1 MANSAEYANLNSLAD
16 FIKYGSSRK
25 ENNKG
30 PALFTG
36 ELYRSEAYDDGYGNP
51 TIGFGRI
58 YNEDGS
64 RVKMGDKVK
73 SREEEARLF
82 NLDLIKRRDNII
94 NLSNKHNLN
103 FNNNQIDALTS
114 FSFNAGENNLKNLI
128 FGDKQSGKTFE
139 DNDPRSLEDISKTL
153 LIYNKAKNKDTG
165 VKELSPGV
173 LKRRF
178 AEYDLFT
185 GGLGNR
191 ISTDYALNFLKNLK
205 GSDAEV
211 INANLEQLNNIKSF
225 YTDTPREFS
234 FTGQLG
240 TQQNVPIESNNSNPP
255 DVSNFV
261 NFIPSMPTQSM
272 SDQSNNILA
281 NMIPEI
287 VSSGASPATFIPGQ
301 IANPMSMDSMVPPE
315 FNKEPGAVEQIKNS
329 IMSRFNRTMRGYDE
343 YSDGTPEVPAFYA
356 DFGSDF
362 GPTHMQ
368 YLEKAIE
375 GLRKRFPDAS
385 NEQIVNAIPDS
396 IITDIRA
403 QVKFDQDKAGKAN
416 TLVDPYE
423 TDTVPAML
431 TPGEAVIPAEAAQ
444 LKRNRAEIERMVREG
459 REIQDRKEEL
469 NINPLDQSQNEKLA
483 EKETSYL
490 GILPPDHPLN
500 KGFDQKPPRLP
511 QQYINDG
518 SDINILQPGRTS
530 YLGILPPDSPV
541 GEPPRPQQY
550 INDAS
555 NVNIEQQ
562 LSMIPEDPRVDNI
575 DNDAAI
581 KKSEELI
588 KANQEGKPSVPAG
601 VDTSGIMGF
610 FNKIGFTEQDIYR
623 ALLYYVGGRL
633 TGGSHAGSLRW
644 AGKQVLTEQSTR
656 AKTAA
661 SAGSQALTYYRMR
674 GEQMLKDGS
683 LTIKGR
689 RALTDALNKGNV
701 QAIVSVMN
709 DKENYSAIGQLAD
722 LSKPT
727 EVFSKTG
734 YMGNTTIVF
743 PGYDGNYYKQ
753 LEDGT
758 VVKVNPDDVRKFSA
772 DIEDNINNFVAT
784 NYAGDTEKKLK
795 AVFGINNKGDFSKR
809 LRSVAKKF
817 NKPSGEVTTA
827 MENILSLIP
836 MPEKGKE
843 SEVRRSM
850 EAALELTVLSPNKQ
864 VDVTKLANVNQ
875 SNINEMVKDFGGPE
889 ITTQILQNVDTELG
903 GENITAATIDINRQE
918 EEIKASG
925 LTDAEKATIAKQPNP
940 YFKGLYLHYFKNK
953 DKYKAS

>member
-1 MANSAEYANLNSLAD
+1 MANTYTLSPLDRAVISSILATELGGKHFGNVDDRNLILDVIFNRHFLGDATIFGSSKDNTLANIGLKDRQFSGLIPLNDLYNNPDNLTEEELIKLITANKAPGMSIIRNNSYIDPNTNKKVNVNFNKIIDDYIIDRMANNNRGIGLFPTAINFINPTGDKTGDALENYKKLLAD
-16 FIKYGSSRK
+16 PMMTQLTTKEESGLAHIPFAHKYHSQGQYI
-25 ENNKG
+25 
-30 PALFTG
+30 P
-36 ELYRSEAYDDGYGNP
+36 
-51 TIGFGRI
+51 
-58 YNEDGS
+58 
-64 RVKMGDKVK
+64 
-73 SREEEARLF
+73 
-82 NLDLIKRRDNII
+82 
-94 NLSNKHNLN
+94 
-103 FNNNQIDALTS
+103 Q
-114 FSFNAGENNLKNLI
+114 
-128 FGDKQSGKTFE
+128 
-139 DNDPRSLEDISKTL
+139 
-153 LIYNKAKNKDTG
+153 
-165 VKELSPGV
+165 
-173 LKRRF
+173 
-178 AEYDLFT
+178 
-185 GGLGNR
+185 
-191 ISTDYALNFLKNLK
+191 KNLK
-205 GSDAEV
+205 TMTPIDV
-211 INANLEQLNNIKSF
+211 PRIN
-225 YTDTPREFS
+225 YTLP
-234 FTGQLG
+234 GIIG
-240 TQQNVPIESNNSNPP
+240 TQKPTSINPNITVDSNPP

-261 NFIPSMPTQSM
+261 NFTPSIPTQSM

-301 IANPMSMDSMVPPE
+301 ISNPMPMNSMVPPE
-315 FNKEPGAVEQIKNS
+315 FNKEPSAVEQIKNS
-329 IMSRFNRTMRGYDE
+329 IMSRFNRTMRGYGE

-356 DFGSDF
+356 GFGSDF

-368 YLEKAIE
+368 YLENAIE
-375 GLRKRFPDAS
+375 SLRKRFPDAS
-385 NEQIVNAIPDS
+385 NEQIVNAIPDN

-416 TLVDPYE
+416 TTVDPYE

-483 EKETSYL
+483 DKGTSYL
-490 GILPPDHPLN
+490 GILPPGNPLN
-500 KGFDQKPPRLP
+500 KGFDETPPRIP

-530 YLGILPPDSPV
+530 YLGILPPDSPI
-541 GEPPRPQQY
+541 GEPPMPQQY
-550 INDAS
+550 INDGS
-555 NVNIEQQ
+555 NVNIEKQ
-562 LSMIPEDPRVDNI
+562 LQMIPEDPDLTDKI
-575 DNDAAI
+575 DNDAARR
-581 KKSEELI
+581 KAEELI
-588 KANQEGKPSVPAG
+588 KANKEGKPSVPAG

-610 FNKIGFTEQDIYR
+610 FGKIGFTEQDIYR

-656 AKTAA
+656 AKAAA

-709 DKENYSAIGQLAD
+709 DKENYSAIGQLSD
-722 LSKPT
+722 LTKGK
-727 EVFSKTG
+727 EYFSKTG
-734 YMGNTTIVF
+734 YENNSFTLY
-743 PGYDGNYYKQ
+743 PGYDGFLYKK
-753 LEDGT
+753 LEDGK
-758 VVKVNPDDVRKFSA
+758 VVKINPDTVRPFSA
-772 DIEDNINNFVAT
+772 DIENNIKGEIERGF
-784 NYAGDTEKKLK
+784 AGESEEKLK
-795 AVFGINNKGDFSKR
+795 KIFGVEDKGDYSDR
-809 LRSVAKKF
+809 IELLAKKY
-817 NKPSGEVTTA
+817 NKPVIEVTTA
-827 MENILSLIP
+827 MKNILSLTAL
-836 MPEKGKE
+836 PEKGKE

-918 EEIKASG
+918 EEIKASR